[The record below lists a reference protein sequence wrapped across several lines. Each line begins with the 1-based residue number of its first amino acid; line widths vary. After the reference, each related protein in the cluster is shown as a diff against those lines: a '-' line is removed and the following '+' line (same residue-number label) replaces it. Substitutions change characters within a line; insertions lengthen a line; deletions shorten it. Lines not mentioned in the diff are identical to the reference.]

1 MRRLPIALP
10 LAVLA
15 LAAGASAADAE
26 LAFTPC
32 PEPDQQGFE
41 CATLDVPLDR
51 GGTVPGTVRL
61 RVERLIQPVQP
72 AGVLV
77 NVEGGPGGSATW
89 RAQQS
94 RRLFAPLRDRYQ
106 LVLVDPRGIGL
117 TEPEL
122 RCSPD
127 AGRCARQLGDAAR
140 FYTTADNVADLEAVR
155 EALGAPRLFLYGTS
169 YGTFVVNQYARTH
182 PDRTERIVMD
192 SPVPLDGID
201 PLGVETVHAI
211 GPMLASLCADGACD
225 AITRHPTADT
235 AALVRR
241 LRRAPARTRV
251 VDPSG
256 RPRRAALTASDV
268 YEVLLAGDENAAL
281 RAFYP
286 GAVRAALAGDPAP
299 LARLETLGVERYTHR
314 QVNPS
319 IWAPTNCT
327 DMRLPWPREAPPRR
341 RRADLIA
348 AIERVPAPRIYPMT
362 RGLLG
367 QSASAWPCLDWPATS
382 LDRAITTAAPP
393 PVPALVLSG
402 LLDLRTPP
410 ADARDV
416 AAAFPHGQLMA
427 VPNRAHGV
435 LRTDV
440 ACGQQALEAFVADR
454 PVGNPCAD
462 SPPLLAI
469 QPRPPR
475 SRAGL
480 PPAAGVPGRR
490 GRTVAAVRAT
500 VADAI
505 AVARA
510 DAPGGGAVAAGG
522 LRAGSLRGARDAATG
537 AVELTLRDLAY
548 VPGVRVRGRVRA
560 DAAGVAGTVRV
571 RARGASGRLTL
582 AVDGSVRG
590 RLGGR
595 AVYGGAQ
602 R

>member
-1 MRRLPIALP
+1 MRRLLI
-10 LAVLA
+10 VLLTAA
-15 LAAGASAADAE
+15 LAPATAAGTAHAE

-41 CATLDVPLDR
+41 CATLEVPLDR
-51 GGTVPGTVRL
+51 SGTVPGTLRL
-61 RVERLIQPVQP
+61 RVERLVQAVQP
-72 AGVLV
+72 AGVLI

-117 TEPEL
+117 SEPEL
-122 RCSPD
+122 TCSPD
-127 AGRCARQLGDAAR
+127 AGRCARELGDASR

-211 GPMLASLCADGACD
+211 GPMLASLCAGGACD

-241 LRRAPARTRV
+241 LERAPARTRV
-251 VDPSG
+251 IDPSG
-256 RPRRAALTASDV
+256 RARRAALTASEV

-286 GAVRAALAGDPAP
+286 GAVRAALAGDAAP
-299 LARLETLGVERYTHR
+299 LARLAVLGYDEYTRR

-327 DMRLPWPREAPPRR
+327 DMRLPWPREAPSRQ

-348 AIERVPAPRIYPMT
+348 AIERVPAARIYPMT
-362 RGLLG
+362 RQVLG
-367 QSASAWPCLDWPATS
+367 QSASAWPCIAWPATS
-382 LDRAITTAAPP
+382 LDRAVTTAPPP

-416 AAAFPHGQLMA
+416 ASAFPAGQLMA

-440 ACGQQALEAFVADR
+440 ACGQEALEAFVAGR

-480 PPAAGVPGRR
+480 APAAGVAGVR

-500 VADAI
+500 VADAL
-505 AVARA
+505 AVAVA
-510 DAPGGGAVAAGG
+510 SAPNGGEVETGG
-522 LRAGSLRGARDAATG
+522 LRAGRLRGTRDGATG
-537 AVELTLRDLAY
+537 AVDLTLRGLAY
-548 VPGVRVRGRVRA
+548 VPGVRVHGRLRG
-560 DAAGVAGTVRV
+560 DAAGIAGTVRV
-571 RARGASGRLTL
+571 RARRASGRLTL
-582 AVDGSVRG
+582 AADGTVRG

-595 AVYGGAQ
+595 EVYGGV
-602 R
+602 RR